1 MAQKHKR
8 AFRPDSMSAYFR
20 QEWLPLTFITLS
32 GLLYNVGLLAG
43 PWFEGRMAQCLAD
56 ILGGNQQ
63 AAVMTLLVLGYIV
76 VTLLVQ
82 ASRFIKRYYVRRFAN
97 NINRRM
103 KGVLYANL
111 VRQRIGA
118 RGCGRTDDQGH
129 FRRGRLR
136 GGYAQVHHGGLR
148 YGRGAGGLC
157 RHAVRL

>member
-43 PWFEGRMAQCLAD
+43 PWFEGSMAQCLAD

-63 AAVMTLLVLGYIV
+63 AAAMTLLVLGYIV

-111 VRQRIGA
+111 VRRAAAHWSA
-118 RGCGRTDDQGH
+118 R
-129 FRRGRLR
+129 
-136 GGYAQVHHGGLR
+136 
-148 YGRGAGGLC
+148 
-157 RHAVRL
+157 VRAS